1 MRLEEIVESNKEKM
15 YETLQELLRI
25 PSVEGEPEEGAP
37 HGKEVQEALAY
48 MLDKA
53 EEMGFS
59 VCDFDHQVGYCEY
72 GKGEQIA
79 VVVHLDV
86 VPAGEGWTR
95 DPFGGEAD
103 DTFIYGRGAVDDKGP
118 AVAALYALYAIK
130 KFNQKLKR
138 RIRILFGTNEE
149 TGSHDMAYFFSH
161 GGEEPVMGFTPDGT
175 YPLVHG
181 EKGIVISTMR
191 KNYSQGDNFPRLIKI
206 QGGTAFNVVP
216 ANAFA
221 EIICDD
227 SIYEKLQG
235 ISDSEIKVSRVNGT
249 VRIEAFGESA
259 HGSTP
264 EKGRNAI
271 GLLLSVL
278 KEVPFDPLL
287 SSAIGFL
294 SDKIGLETDGNS
306 LGINLSDE
314 PSGALTLNLGTICGD
329 ETHMETGI
337 NYRYPVT
344 CSLEDCAPAFNAAF
358 KEHGF
363 TLVSQIH
370 EPALYVDPQSSFV
383 KTLLDVYREHTGDD
397 SGPICIGGGT
407 YAKSVK
413 NTVAFGPTF
422 PEDPDREHKPDE
434 CIEKANLLQ
443 NAKILADAMYR
454 LAR

>member
-1 MRLEEIVESNKEKM
+1 MRLQEIVEADKEKM

-37 HGKEVQEALAY
+37 HGKDVQEALSF
-48 MLDKA
+48 MLGKA
-53 EEMGFS
+53 KEMGFS
-59 VCDFDHQVGYCEY
+59 VCDFDQQVGYCEY
-72 GKGEQIA
+72 GEGELVAI
-79 VVVHLDV
+79 VVHLDV

-103 DTFIYGRGAVDDKGP
+103 DTYIYGRGAVDDKGP
-118 AVAALYALYAIK
+118 AVAALYALNAIRK
-130 KFNQKLKR
+130 YNQKLNR

-161 GGEEPVMGFTPDGT
+161 GGEEPVMGFTPDGA
-175 YPLVHG
+175 YPLVYG

-191 KNYSQGDNFPRLIKI
+191 KNYVQGDSFPKLKKI

-216 ANAFA
+216 AKAFA
-221 EIICDD
+221 EIECGN
-227 SIYEKLQG
+227 SIYENLL
-235 ISDSEIKVSRVNGT
+235 DYANSEIKISRDNGT
-249 VRIEAFGESA
+249 VRIEALGESA

-264 EKGRNAI
+264 EKGRNAV

-278 KEVPFDPLL
+278 KKVPFDPSLAGAL
-287 SSAIGFL
+287 TFL
-294 SDKIGLETDGNS
+294 SEKIGLETDGKA
-306 LGINLSDE
+306 LGIGLSDE
-314 PSGALTLNLGTICGD
+314 PSGALTLNLGTISGD
-329 ETHMETGI
+329 ETNLEAGI

-344 CSLEDCAPAFNAAF
+344 CRLEDCAPVFNAAF
-358 KEHGF
+358 EGNGF
-363 TLVSQIH
+363 NLVSQIH
-370 EPALYVDPQSSFV
+370 EPALYVDPQSTLV

-422 PEDPDREHKPDE
+422 PGDPDREHKPDE
-434 CIEKANLLQ
+434 CIEKENLLR
-443 NAKILADAMYR
+443 NAKIIADAMYR